1 MDYIKIKAILTNA
14 LMNGDMQTVSAI
26 LAQLG
31 IDPNIAL
38 TYMNAITPRIPG
50 EVPANS
56 LFDLLGATPRMSQLQ
71 PPPATTPAQQQQPQI
86 PTLPQSQF
94 KLNLKSST
102 PDINK
107 NLYWQP
113 QPTQTPNI
121 TKTTTTRKK
130 DLISL
135 LGL

>member
-14 LMNGDMQTVSAI
+14 LMNGDMQTTAAI

-71 PPPATTPAQQQQPQI
+71 PPPATTQQQQPQI

-113 QPTQTPNI
+113 GQTPN
-121 TKTTTTRKK
+121 TTTTTSRKK

>member
-1 MDYIKIKAILTNA
+1 
-14 LMNGDMQTVSAI
+14 MNGDMQTVSAI

-56 LFDLLGATPRMSQLQ
+56 LFDLLGATSRMSQLQ
-71 PPPATTPAQQQQPQI
+71 PPPAQQQQPQI

-113 QPTQTPNI
+113 GQASN
-121 TKTTTTRKK
+121 TTTTTSHKK

>member
-1 MDYIKIKAILTNA
+1 MDYVQLKAILTNA
-14 LMNGDMQTVSAI
+14 LMNGDIQTASTI
-26 LAQLG
+26 LARLG
-31 IDPNIAL
+31 VDPNVAL
-38 TYMNAITPRIPG
+38 TYMNAITPQIQG
-50 EVPANS
+50 EIPANN
-56 LFDLLGATPRMSQLQ
+56 LFDLLGAHSRMSQL
-71 PPPATTPAQQQQPQI
+71 TQPQI
-86 PTLPQSQF
+86 QF
-94 KLNLKSST
+94 NPKSST
-102 PDINK
+102 VNMGK

>member
-1 MDYIKIKAILTNA
+1 MDYVQLKAILTNA

-38 TYMNAITPRIPG
+38 TYMNAITPQIQG
-50 EVPANS
+50 EIPANS
-56 LFDLLGATPRMSQLQ
+56 LFDLLSANSRMSQL
-71 PPPATTPAQQQQPQI
+71 TQPQV
-86 PTLPQSQF
+86 QF
-94 KLNLKSST
+94 NPKSST
-102 PDINK
+102 VNMGK

-113 QPTQTPNI
+113 QPTQTPN
-121 TKTTTTRKK
+121 TTATTTTRKK

>member
-1 MDYIKIKAILTNA
+1 MDYVQLKAILTNA
-14 LMNGDMQTVSAI
+14 LMNGDIQTASTI
-26 LAQLG
+26 LARLG

-38 TYMNAITPRIPG
+38 TYMNAITPQIQG
-50 EVPANS
+50 EIPANN

-71 PPPATTPAQQQQPQI
+71 PPPAQQQQPQI

-113 QPTQTPNI
+113 RQASN
-121 TKTTTTRKK
+121 TTTTTNHKK

>member
-1 MDYIKIKAILTNA
+1 MDYVQLKAILTNA
-14 LMNGDMQTVSAI
+14 LMNGDIQTASTI
-26 LAQLG
+26 LARLG

-38 TYMNAITPRIPG
+38 TYMNAITPQIQG
-50 EVPANS
+50 EIPANN
-56 LFDLLGATPRMSQLQ
+56 LFDLLSANSRMSQL
-71 PPPATTPAQQQQPQI
+71 TQQLAQPQI
-86 PTLPQSQF
+86 QF
-94 KLNLKSST
+94 NPKSST
-102 PDINK
+102 VNMGK

>member
-1 MDYIKIKAILTNA
+1 MDYVQLKAILTNA
-14 LMNGDMQTVSAI
+14 LMNGDIQTASTI
-26 LAQLG
+26 LARLG
-31 IDPNIAL
+31 VDPNVAL
-38 TYMNAITPRIPG
+38 TYMNAITPQIQG
-50 EVPANS
+50 EIPANS

-86 PTLPQSQF
+86 PILPQSQF

-113 QPTQTPNI
+113 GQTPN
-121 TKTTTTRKK
+121 TTATTTTRKK